1 MNLEDLASKNIV
13 LFDGV
18 CNLCSFSVQFI
29 IEHDAKACFH
39 FASIQ
44 SEVGKK
50 LLQKYGVEHLDT
62 LILIQNKQAYIYS
75 DAVLHIAKGLSSWH
89 RYLYFFRFLPRF
101 LRDGL
106 YKLVAQSRYTIFGKK
121 EQCMM
126 PSDDML
132 SRFL

>member
-1 MNLEDLASKNIV
+1 MDFKNLASKNIV

-29 IEHDAKACFH
+29 IERDAKACFH
-39 FASIQ
+39 FLSIQ
-44 SEVGKK
+44 SELGEK
-50 LLQKYGVEHLDT
+50 LVQKYSLEHVDS
-62 LILIQNKQAYIYS
+62 LILIQNEQAYIYS

-89 RYLYFFRFLPRF
+89 RHLYFFSFLPRF
-101 LRDGL
+101 FRDGL
-106 YKLVAQSRYTIFGKK
+106 YKLVAQSRYTVFGKK

-126 PSDDML
+126 PSSDML